1 MGAKETKQV
10 EISSESLV
18 ISEFTKI
25 TPLENR
31 TCGCLYLAVHI
42 KTYKY
47 L

>member
-10 EISSESLV
+10 EITSEALD

-31 TCGCLYLAVHI
+31 TCGCLYLAVDI
-42 KTYKY
+42 KTYQ
-47 L
+47 